1 MVVID
6 LVNNCKLFKVSEFGS
21 SFSNLVSLLILYCG
35 LAEPCTV
42 YGKIFIGVKFYESL
56 KM

>member
-6 LVNNCKLFKVSEFGS
+6 LVNNCKLFKISEFGS

-35 LAEPCTV
+35 LAEPRTV
-42 YGKIFIGVKFYESL
+42 SCVYDKIFIGVKIL
-56 KM
+56 